1 MMKEMS
7 EIRNA
12 DEADYLKD
20 TYSETKNVTFKVPAS
35 DYGENVV
42 SSVMTELLNMLDD
55 SETSEDHG
63 HSLALDAVIVDP

>member
-12 DEADYLKD
+12 DDADYLKD

-42 SSVMTELLNMLDD
+42 SSVMTELLNMLEDD
-55 SETSEDHG
+55 NEDHG
-63 HSLALDAVIVDP
+63 HSLALDAVLVDP